1 MYSYSFIRLNK
12 FNTADDPVKFLDNFF
27 KYSLSLCKV
36 NSIWLILISWLI
48 NLISFIV
55 SLLTISS
62 LLVLWPRKIRKNAI
76 IIPEESVL
84 TDGTQRTV
92 YVINNGVTKAT
103 PVKLGQRLTGEVEV
117 TEGIDEDAIVVTGG
131 IQKVRDGSKV
141 TIRETD
147 N

>member
-1 MYSYSFIRLNK
+1 MVVKL
-12 FNTADDPVKFLDNFF
+12 PVM
-27 KYSLSLCKV
+27 
-36 NSIWLILISWLI
+36 
-48 NLISFIV
+48 
-55 SLLTISS
+55 TH
-62 LLVLWPRKIRKNAI
+62 KNAI